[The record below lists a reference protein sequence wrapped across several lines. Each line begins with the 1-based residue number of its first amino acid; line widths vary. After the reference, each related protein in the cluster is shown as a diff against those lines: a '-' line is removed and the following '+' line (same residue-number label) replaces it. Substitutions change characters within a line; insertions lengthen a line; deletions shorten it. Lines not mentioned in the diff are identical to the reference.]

1 MNPLIILGA
10 TATGKTR
17 LAVRLARER
26 NGEIISADSRQV
38 YRGLD
43 IGTGKDL
50 EEYAGIPCH
59 LIDIREPNE
68 EFSLFEFQRLT
79 LDLLPRIRQRG
90 RLPILAGGTGLY
102 LEAIIRGYPLAPAP
116 LDPHL
121 REALDRLSDAQLAAR
136 LLSLKP
142 AQHNTT
148 DLENRPRMI
157 RAIEIALAGP
167 PPATPPPL
175 NPLILGMRMERS
187 RLRERIMQRLD
198 ARLANGMIEET
209 RGLLEQGI
217 PQATLIGL
225 GLEYRFLTWHLLGE
239 MTLATM
245 REKLHQA
252 ICQYAKRQET
262 WFRRMERQGIRIHW
276 LDADPDPYPAA
287 SDLIDA
293 LLEKSLT

>member
-17 LAVRLARER
+17 LAVRLAREHH
-26 NGEIISADSRQV
+26 GEIISVDSRQV

-50 EEYAGIPCH
+50 EEYGAIPCH
-59 LIDIREPNE
+59 LIDILEPGEAFN
-68 EFSLFEFQRLT
+68 LFEFQRLT

-90 RLPILAGGTGLY
+90 CLPILAGGTGLY

-121 REALDRLSDAQLAAR
+121 REELARLSDAQLAAR
-136 LLSLKP
+136 LLTLKP
-142 AQHNTT
+142 EQHNTT
-148 DLENRPRMI
+148 DLENRARMI

-175 NPLILGMRMERS
+175 NPLILGVRLERS

-198 ARLANGMIEET
+198 ARLENGMIEEA
-209 RGLLEQGI
+209 RGLLAKGV
-217 PQATLIGL
+217 PHATLIDL
-225 GLEYRFLTWHLLGE
+225 GLEYRFLAWHLQGE
-239 MTLATM
+239 MTFATM

-262 WFRRMERQGIRIHW
+262 WFRRMQRQGIPIHW
-276 LDADPDPYPAA
+276 LEADPDPYPQA
-287 SDLIDA
+287 SDIIGA
-293 LLEKSLT
+293 LPEKPLT